1 MLIFRMKLLLFLI
14 LTLSMSSCS
23 VFHSLIKEKV
33 KEPEVDFIDAKIAG
47 LSFNGIDLLF
57 DLKVKNPN
65 KIGIKL
71 AGFDYDLLLN
81 GNSFLTGNQI
91 RGIEIPSL
99 GEEIIQLPVNL
110 NFLDIYKT
118 FQNLWDQGLSNYQMK
133 FGFSFEMPI
142 LGVIRIPVSKS
153 GDFPLI
159 KIPKISLEGLNIEKL
174 SITNADMKLRLKVNN
189 PNAFAMIL
197 KGGNYQLKLN
207 NQNVFSGIMADK
219 DIQIGEKGDGII
231 ELPISLDFLN
241 VSKSV
246 YQMLS
251 GNKPLDYNLMGNFNL
266 GTSLPLLE
274 KADLPF
280 EISGKTDLIR

>member
-1 MLIFRMKLLLFLI
+1 MLTFRLKILLFLI
-14 LTLSMSSCS
+14 LALGISSCS
-23 VFHSLIKEKV
+23 IFHSFIKEKV
-33 KEPEVDFIDAKIAG
+33 KEPQVDFVDAKISG
-47 LSFNGIDLLF
+47 LSFSGIDLLF

-65 KIGIKL
+65 KIGVKL
-71 AGFDYDLLLN
+71 AGFDYDLLLD
-81 GNSFLTGNQI
+81 GISFLTGNQT

-99 GEEIIQLPVNL
+99 GEEVIQLPVSL
-110 NFLDIYKT
+110 SFLDIYRT
-118 FQNLWDQGLSNYQMK
+118 FQNLRDQGLSNYQMK

-159 KIPKISLEGLNIEKL
+159 KTPKISLESLNIEKL
-174 SITNADMKLRLKVNN
+174 NITNADMKLRLKVNN
-189 PNAFAMIL
+189 PNVFAMIL

-207 NQNVFSGIMADK
+207 NQNIFSGVMSDK
-219 DIQIGEKGDGII
+219 DVQIKENSDGII
-231 ELPISLDFLN
+231 EMPISLDFLN
-241 VSKSV
+241 VGKSV

-251 GNKPLDYNLMGNFNL
+251 GNKSLSYDLVGNFNL
-266 GTSLPLLE
+266 GTSLPLME

>member
-1 MLIFRMKLLLFLI
+1 MLTLKVKWLLFLI
-14 LTLSMSSCS
+14 LVLSMCSCS
-23 VFHSLIKEKV
+23 VLHSLIKERV
-33 KEPEVDFIDAKIAG
+33 KEPEVDVIDAKIAG
-47 LSFNGIDLLF
+47 LSFSGIDLIF

-81 GNSFLTGNQI
+81 GNSFLTGNQT

-99 GEEIIQLPVNL
+99 GEEVIQLPVNL

-133 FGFSFEMPI
+133 FGFSFEMPV
-142 LGVIRIPVSKS
+142 LGAIRIPVSKS
-153 GDFPLI
+153 GEFPLI
-159 KIPKISLEGLNIEKL
+159 KIPKISLQSLNIERL
-174 SITNADMKLRLKVNN
+174 NITNAEMKLKLKVNN

-207 NQNVFSGIMADK
+207 DQSVFSGLMSDK
-219 DIQIGEKGDGII
+219 NIQIGEKSEGII
-231 ELPISLDFLN
+231 EVPISLDFLN
-241 VSKSV
+241 VGKSV

-251 GNKPLDYNLMGNFNL
+251 GNRSLDYNLIGNFNL

-274 KADLPF
+274 EADLPF

>member
-1 MLIFRMKLLLFLI
+1 MSVFRVKLLLFLA
-14 LTLSMSSCS
+14 LALSMSSCS
-23 VFHSLIKEKV
+23 TFHSFIKGRV

-99 GEEIIQLPVNL
+99 GEETVQLPVNL
-110 NFLDIYKT
+110 NFFDIYKT

-133 FGFSFEMPI
+133 FGFSFEMPV
-142 LGVIRIPVSKS
+142 LGAIRIPVSKS
-153 GDFPLI
+153 GEFPLI
-159 KIPKISLEGLNIEKL
+159 KIPKISLQSLNIEKL
-174 SITNADMKLRLKVNN
+174 NITNADMKLKLKVNN

-207 NQNVFSGIMADK
+207 NQNIFSGIMSDK
-219 DIQIGEKGDGII
+219 NIQIGEKSDGII
-231 ELPISLDFLN
+231 EMPISLDFIS
-241 VSKSV
+241 VGKSV

-251 GNKPLDYNLMGNFNL
+251 GNKSIDYNLIGNFNL
-266 GTSLPLLE
+266 GTSLPLME

>member
-1 MLIFRMKLLLFLI
+1 MTIFRVKLLLFLI
-14 LTLSMSSCS
+14 LALSMSSCS
-23 VFHSLIKEKV
+23 VLHNLIKEKV
-33 KEPEVDFIDAKIAG
+33 KEPEVDFVDARIAG
-47 LSFNGIDLLF
+47 LSFSGIDLLF

-71 AGFDYDLLLN
+71 SGFDYDLLLN
-81 GNSFLTGNQI
+81 GNSFLTGNQF

-110 NFLDIYKT
+110 NFIDIYKT

-133 FGFSFEMPI
+133 FGFSFEMPV

-153 GDFPLI
+153 GEFPLV
-159 KIPKISLEGLNIEKL
+159 KIPKISLQSLNIEKL
-174 SITNADMKLRLKVNN
+174 NVTNADLKLKLKVSN

-197 KGGNYQLKLN
+197 KGGNYQFKLN
-207 NQNVFSGIMADK
+207 NQNVFSGMMSDK
-219 DIQIGEKGDGII
+219 DIQIGEKSDGII
-231 ELPISLDFLN
+231 EVPISLDFLN
-241 VSKSV
+241 VGKSV

-251 GNKPLDYNLMGNFNL
+251 GNRSLDYNLIGNLNL

-274 KADLPF
+274 KAELPF
-280 EISGKTDLIR
+280 ELSGKTDLIR